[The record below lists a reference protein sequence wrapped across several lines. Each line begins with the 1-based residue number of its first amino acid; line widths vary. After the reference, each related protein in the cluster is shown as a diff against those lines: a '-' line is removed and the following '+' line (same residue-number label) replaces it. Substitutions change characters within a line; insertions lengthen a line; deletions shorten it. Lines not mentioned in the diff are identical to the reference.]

1 MLGMRFKFH
10 LVDSTSVENQ
20 LARFLV
26 GGIHS
31 LLDGAVHAGVGLTVY
46 FGVGSGRVGSGHLY
60 MSGCRLVQCQLWL
73 KRCQQRSVYT
83 LVSNKVS
90 LDGLTTI

>member
-46 FGVGSGRVGSGHLY
+46 FGVGSGRAGSGQ
-60 MSGCRLVQCQLWL
+60 GTFTCLVAGWS
-73 KRCQQRSVYT
+73 SV
-83 LVSNKVS
+83 NC
-90 LDGLTTI
+90 G